1 MYSKD
6 RDLQFVASDAA
17 QYLQPI
23 LQSNLRKRA
32 EDSGWPENI
41 ISSLS
46 VDFDGERLLVKYPSS
61 LSNEIDDLEYGKP
74 YGLPNPV
81 IRPFKYRSED
91 VIQEVLLKRTLDLIL
106 DVEGMF

>member
-23 LQSNLRKRA
+23 LQNNLRKMA
-32 EDSGWPENI
+32 EDSGWPVNI
-41 ISSLS
+41 VSSLS
-46 VDFDGERLLVKYPSS
+46 VDFDGERLSVRYPDSM
-61 LSNEIDDLEYGKP
+61 SNEVDDLEYGKP

-81 IRPFKYRSED
+81 IRPFKYRSEG
-91 VIQEVLLKRTLDLIL
+91 VIQSALLERTLDLIL